1 MCKKSVMHVQSCF
14 ANLNLSVYC
23 FVVLVTVAVVVAI
36 QKFGYHGNLTS
47 HFYSLFNALNKDTP
61 FMTAFLC
68 PLSVQSVR
76 INGVWLNKC
85 YSAWLCLPLWLLLAF
100 SSSVSLHIELI
111 LIVICGVNSA
121 VIQWLDWSVVVAH
134 VRRISTMFTLKFP
147 KLVKLK
153 HRKKKLKYIN

>member
-1 MCKKSVMHVQSCF
+1 MHVQSCF

-85 YSAWLCLPLWLLLAF
+85 YSAWLCLPLWLLLPF
-100 SSSVSLHIELI
+100 SSSVSLHMELI
-111 LIVICGVNSA
+111 LIVICDGVNSA